1 MSQTC
6 CKRCGFPGPMRWLH
20 AGGDLSRPNSIR
32 LHADRELMCSDPPP
46 KRLMRSVKLPYVLT
60 RRSKPVILTPVIR
73 RGAGIKSP

>member
-6 CKRCGFPGPMRWLH
+6 CKRCGCPGPMRWLH
-20 AGGDLSRPNSIR
+20 AGGDLFRPNGIHQ
-32 LHADRELMCSDPPP
+32 HADRELMCSDQPP
-46 KRLMRSVKLPYVLT
+46 KRLRSVELPYLRT